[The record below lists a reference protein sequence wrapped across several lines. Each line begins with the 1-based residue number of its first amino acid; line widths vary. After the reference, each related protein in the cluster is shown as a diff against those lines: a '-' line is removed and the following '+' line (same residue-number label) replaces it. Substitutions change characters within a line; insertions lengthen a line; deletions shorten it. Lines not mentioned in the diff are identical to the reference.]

1 MYLMSKTAKVLVLL
15 AGIVTAL
22 LLVVLVMP
30 VTFSLWMSELGRV
43 RHSIWTGWAPPSQER
58 GESEGSIWPEDS
70 LSPTRQPSSSPLPSS
85 PDNGESSVSS
95 GPWGGTVT
103 YQTGPTIT
111 ENITNIT
118 NVDNS
123 THTSVLNLNDL
134 ASDRLLFINA
144 DDDVEALNNGVSGQ
158 FLQSRGAG
166 TTPTWV
172 DITPGGVDWAN
183 PGSIGSGT
191 ANTGEFTG
199 LTVAGSPTVLRL
211 GTSSPLQVL
220 DTGRIELRYVG
231 DSGFLSSNGG
241 ALFIDNTNNLGT
253 GIGIYSNAGAEAQGN
268 MINVKV
274 DNPLYDQAAFY
285 MNYDGQ
291 SNAVEIVNNSNDS
304 SSNALAVTGNNIND
318 STLGIIGWELA
329 KGTVKITHNRP
340 PGGTDSSASGL
351 SIDLKGVGT
360 RAQGVYVD
368 STEVGGTLGNL
379 LRLRNETIDRFVV
392 GPTGNLTLTGNI
404 SQGAAGT
411 DTTFMKQGNNASDH
425 FFVGV
430 TGAFRVQ
437 RSAGNS
443 EAFRTQIA
451 GDTQGR
457 WLGTSDGQLKWGPGN
472 ATQDITLRRGTA
484 GTLFVDGALFIN
496 NLNQDLDTV
505 VKGVND
511 SNLLRLD
518 SSADMIGIGV
528 STPTE
533 KLHISG
539 GLRVTGAFR
548 DANNAAGSS
557 GFILTST
564 GTGTSWVNPSTLAVG
579 NADTL
584 DSLDSLQFLRSD
596 VSDAYTSGTL
606 TFDSGTA
613 LVVNGDLTIADTDV
627 ALSGASTN
635 FTTTGNFSINTSAF
649 FLEQATGRVGVG
661 TTSPGYRLDVAGEAR
676 YTFGGG
682 SMTWTLGNSIF
693 GTGANLAANTTTHF
707 GTTSGSVLFYANNSE
722 AMRITSAGNVGIG
735 TTNPTALL
743 TVGTTAPFLVDASG
757 NITQGLA
764 GVNTTFTK
772 NGNNAGDHFFIGTT
786 GAFRVQRSASGSEA
800 FRTQVSGDTQGRWI
814 GTSDG
819 QLRWGPGNA
828 AQDVVLRRD
837 SVGRL
842 AVEGALVINNLN
854 ADVDTV
860 IKGVSDSNLLYVDA
874 SANAVGIGTSNP
886 LSRFQ
891 IGSTRPLH
899 LDTELSSDPLF
910 TNGPGIYTTS
920 GSGTGIHSRFGA
932 LVLAGRDTVLSSQ
945 IAFITG
951 DSATSA
957 RDVRMLIDTV
967 GNVGIGTSAFGTN
980 ASRVLAIANSTAPT
994 TSITDGIQLFAVDQA
1009 GSHELRVR
1017 DEAGNV
1023 TTLSPHNFSLLDEG
1037 PSEPLAWSH
1046 YSERNGLAINAD
1058 MTKAL
1063 RLVEKLSGEQIIR
1076 LENLSTGQV
1085 LGDTHSPALNL
1096 GAMSWISQLQRDYI
1110 APTVATATQELLPR
1124 AEFRGLV
1131 EWTDQRWTTLAEAVF
1146 QARVTFEKGF
1156 TVLGNTIFR
1165 GPVTVNNDTGGT
1177 VVIPAGSAGV
1187 TVTFDKP
1194 YPQVPVVYVTPLSVV
1209 DVTYGV
1215 TNRSMNSFQIILSQ
1229 PLAQDIEFSWLA
1241 VMVEQGGSQSVPLP
1255 AVTPP
1260 PSAPPESPTSEPSGS
1275 PTPSPAHFS
1284 DDEDQASPTPSM
1296 TPTPTPTSSEDASSS
1311 AQLGGED

>member
-85 PDNGESSVSS
+85 PDKGESSVSS

-548 DANNAAGSS
+548 DANNSAGSN

-564 GTGTSWVNPSTLAVG
+564 GTGTSWVDPSTLAFG

-584 DSLDSLQFLRSD
+584 DGLDSLQFLRSD
-596 VSDAYTSGTL
+596 TSNNFTAGTL
-606 TFDSGTA
+606 TFNSGTA
-613 LVVNGDLTIADTDV
+613 LVVNGDLSVVDTSIALT
-627 ALSGASTN
+627 GASTN
-635 FTTTGNFSINTSAF
+635 LDATGNFSVNT
-649 FLEQATGRVGVG
+649 
-661 TTSPGYRLDVAGEAR
+661 
-676 YTFGGG
+676 
-682 SMTWTLGNSIF
+682 N
-693 GTGANLAANTTTHF
+693 NLV
-707 GTTSGSVLFYANNSE
+707 VLKAS
-722 AMRITSAGNVGIG
+722 GNVGIG
-735 TTNPTALL
+735 TNAPNSTLEVVGNITPSGAGWADFAQATINGDYSNIAQTNDTILRANTANLILTARNATGNIYFGTGATDTAKMTILSGGNVGIGNTNPTALL
-743 TVGTTAPFLVDASG
+743 TVGTTAPFLVDSSG
-757 NITQGLA
+757 NVTQGLA

-800 FRTQVSGDTQGRWI
+800 FRTQVSGDTQGRWV

-819 QLRWGPGNA
+819 RLSWGPGNA
-828 AQDVVLRRD
+828 VQDITMRR
-837 SVGRL
+837 
-842 AVEGALVINNLN
+842 GAAN
-854 ADVDTV
+854 A
-860 IKGVSDSNLLYVDA
+860 LYVNSHLVLEDVTR
-874 SANAVGIGTSNP
+874 NLGIGT
-886 LSRFQ
+886 
-891 IGSTRPLH
+891 T
-899 LDTELSSDPLF
+899 
-910 TNGPGIYTTS
+910 
-920 GSGTGIHSRFGA
+920 
-932 LVLAGRDTVLSSQ
+932 
-945 IAFITG
+945 
-951 DSATSA
+951 
-957 RDVRMLIDTV
+957 
-967 GNVGIGTSAFGTN
+967 AFGTN
-980 ASRVLAIANSTAPT
+980 AAGVLAIANSVAPT

-1009 GSHELRVR
+1009 GSHELQVR

-1023 TTLSPHNFSLLDEG
+1023 TTLSPHNFSLIDDG
-1037 PSEPLAWSH
+1037 PSENLAWAY

-1063 RLVEKLSGEQIIR
+1063 RLVEKLSGEQIVH

-1085 LGDTHSPALNL
+1085 LGVTDSKPLNL
-1096 GAMSWISQLQRDYI
+1096 AGMSWIAQLQRDYI

-1124 AEFRGLV
+1124 AELRNFV
-1131 EWTDQRWTTLAEAVF
+1131 EWTDQRWTTVVEAVF